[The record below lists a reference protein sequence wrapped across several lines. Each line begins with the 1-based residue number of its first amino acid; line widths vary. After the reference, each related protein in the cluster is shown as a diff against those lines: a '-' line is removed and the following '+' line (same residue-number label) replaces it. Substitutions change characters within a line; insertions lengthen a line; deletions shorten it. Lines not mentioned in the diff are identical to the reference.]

1 MSDPFAAYQDAL
13 RNGHQRAAEGRF
25 KEALE
30 QYQAAAALAGERARP
45 HVFVGGMLLRLGNA
59 QDALAAYERA
69 LALEADDPDALSGR
83 VAALLAA
90 GRRGE
95 AAEAQRR
102 IEAAREEQ
110 RAEPALPP
118 GIRTALSSSE
128 SLALA
133 GEEAR
138 DAGRREAAIDAW
150 LAETRE
156 HLAARKFDAALDAGL
171 RALSVD
177 PRAARVH
184 LELSRVYLARNWK
197 SQADER
203 LAALGRLLELAPDP
217 MLSEALAAL
226 RSAQA

>member
-1 MSDPFAAYQDAL
+1 MSDPFAAYQEAL

-30 QYQAAAALAGERARP
+30 QYQAASALAGGRARP

-59 QDALAAYERA
+59 QAALAAYERA
-69 LALEADDPDALSGR
+69 LALELDDPDALSGR

-95 AAEAQRR
+95 AAEAQQR
-102 IEAAREEQ
+102 IEAAHEQQ
-110 RAEPALPP
+110 RAEPSPP
-118 GIRTALSSSE
+118 AERRTLLTSAE
-128 SLALA
+128 SLAIA

-138 DAGRREAAIDAW
+138 DAGRRDAAIDAW

-156 HLAARKFDAALDAGL
+156 HIAARRYDAALDAAL

-184 LELSRVYLARNWK
+184 LELVRVYRARNWK
-197 SQADER
+197 PLADER

-226 RSAQA
+226 RSVQA